1 MSSNNLYRKLQ
12 QLRLRPGKD
21 VEITSSFYGSVIHI
35 KNQPSAVY
43 GAYRGPFSVILSGA
57 DSSQPPEILI
67 TDLTYQESNGKA
79 GEIKMFNYRVIK
91 VPETKLPLNECDIYL
106 HIYYDT
112 ESKSLTAEFYP
123 IRTKSGF
130 YSLKSYAPTA
140 ARLSRC
146 GRAETSISIT
156 DGGEYGLEIFR
167 TGGDQIYQI

>member
-1 MSSNNLYRKLQ
+1 MSSNNLYRELQ

-123 IRTKSGF
+123 ASLDEDIPGIISG
-130 YSLKSYAPTA
+130 AMGDHMWT
-140 ARLSRC
+140 ARLDTEEQKDEFIDFVQ
-146 GRAETSISIT
+146 ATW
-156 DGGEYGLEIFR
+156 
-167 TGGDQIYQI
+167 Q

>member
-1 MSSNNLYRKLQ
+1 MSSNNLYRELQ

-112 ESKSLTAEFYP
+112 ENKSLTAEFYP
-123 IRTKSGF
+123 A
-130 YSLKSYAPTA
+130 SLDEEIPGNPDEEWILLAKVLCS
-140 ARLSRC
+140 
-146 GRAETSISIT
+146 
-156 DGGEYGLEIFR
+156 DGGAIIQVWK
-167 TGGDQIYQI
+167 GGDVNINYRWW